1 MSDMPVTGSS
11 PSDRTACFSVHAP
24 TDPSVMPRVLEVF
37 TRRGVI
43 PTVWHSVL
51 CGSEL
56 QEIQIDIQVAG
67 LAVDMSDRLAQ
78 CLRQLVSVR
87 CVLTSEKRRAT
98 VAA

>member
-1 MSDMPVTGSS
+1 MSNMPDAGVARPQS
-11 PSDRTACFSVHAP
+11 TACFSVHAP

-43 PTVWHSVL
+43 PTVWHSAL
-51 CGSEL
+51 CGSEGE
-56 QEIQIDIQVAG
+56 EIQIDVQVAG
-67 LAVDMSDRLAQ
+67 LAPETADRLAQ

-87 CVLTSEKRRAT
+87 CVLTSEKRRVT